1 MKLITCPARRLKRQ
15 FGKFNLLHETIHIFR
30 WDTTVMLALEE
41 MQCFSM
47 WKCWLEG
54 RLIIQDPSNLLLMQT
69 GGTSN
74 RQKEKSKGM
83 PLAAKRAIVA
93 RTKQQRR
100 IKGKSA
106 NKQFRG
112 KKAWK

>member
-1 MKLITCPARRLKRQ
+1 
-15 FGKFNLLHETIHIFR
+15 
-30 WDTTVMLALEE
+30 
-41 MQCFSM
+41 
-47 WKCWLEG
+47 
-54 RLIIQDPSNLLLMQT
+54 MQT

-83 PLAAKRAIVA
+83 PLAARRAIVA